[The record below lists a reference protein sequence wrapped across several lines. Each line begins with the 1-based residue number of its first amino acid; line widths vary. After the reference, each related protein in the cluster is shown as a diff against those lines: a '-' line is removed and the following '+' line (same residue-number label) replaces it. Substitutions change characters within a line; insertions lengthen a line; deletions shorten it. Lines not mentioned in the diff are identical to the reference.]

1 MNKRL
6 AVNLLLGLLLS
17 GCAVGPDYVKPTLKL
32 PASFKEDGR
41 WKIAQPKDE
50 YPRGAWWHIYQDP
63 QLDQLMATLN
73 RQSPTIAQA
82 EAQYRSAQALL
93 KEADAGLYPSLSAST
108 SRSRTVSSPGTAAN
122 TVYLG
127 SLNASWEMDLWGSIR
142 RTIEA
147 DQAKQEA
154 SAAQLAAIR
163 LSSQAQL
170 ASAYLQLVVADQQ
183 INRLQQSMHLLEQTL
198 TLTRNQFAAGIISDA
213 NVAQAES
220 AVESARAQL
229 TDKQLTRSQL
239 EHAIAASLGETPA
252 ELSFSSSHP
261 QPYLPE
267 IPAGVPSQL
276 LERRPDIASA
286 ERTVAAANAQ
296 IGVAE
301 AAFFPTLTLSASGG
315 YRSND
320 FSQWATLPNRIWS
333 IGPQAALTLFD
344 GGLRK
349 AQKEAAIANYD
360 ASVASYRSTALA
372 AFQAVEDD
380 LAAQRLLSQEAE
392 QQQRAFQAASR
403 AEQIALN
410 EYKAGTVSYLNVL
423 TAQNSRITAENTLW
437 NVKNRQYVSSV
448 ALIASLGGVW

>member
-1 MNKRL
+1 MNKHL
-6 AVNLLLGLLLS
+6 AVSLLLGVLVS
-17 GCAVGPDYVKPTLKL
+17 GCTVGPDYAKPTLKL
-32 PASFKEDGR
+32 PTSFKEDGR
-41 WKIAQPKDE
+41 WKVAQPKDE

-63 QLDQLMATLN
+63 QLDQLMETLN

-82 EAQYRSAQALL
+82 EAQYRSAQAVL
-93 KEADAGLYPSLSAST
+93 KEADAGLYPSLSASA
-108 SRSRTVSSPGTAAN
+108 SRSRAVSSPGTAAN
-122 TVYLG
+122 TVYL
-127 SLNASWEMDLWGSIR
+127 SNLNASWEIDLWGSIR
-142 RTIEA
+142 KTIET
-147 DQAKQEA
+147 DQAKQQA
-154 SAAQLAAIR
+154 SAAQLAAIK

-183 INRLQQSMHLLEQTL
+183 INQLQQSLKLLEQTL

-220 AVESARAQL
+220 AVESAQAQL
-229 TDKQLTRSQL
+229 TDKRLTRAQL
-239 EHAIAASLGETPA
+239 EHAIATSMGETPA
-252 ELSFSSSHP
+252 ELSLSSRHQ
-261 QPYLPE
+261 QPYLPV
-267 IPAGVPSQL
+267 IPAGIPSQL

-315 YRSND
+315 YHSND

-349 AQKEAAIANYD
+349 AQKDAAIANYD
-360 ASVASYRSTALA
+360 ASVAGYRSTVLA

-380 LAAQRLLSQEAE
+380 LVSQRLLAQEAE
-392 QQQRAFQAASR
+392 QQQRAFLAASR
-403 AEQIALN
+403 AEQIAFN
-410 EYKAGTVSYLNVL
+410 EYWAGTVSYINVL
-423 TAQNSRITAENTLW
+423 IAQNSRITAENTLW
-437 NVKNRQYVSSV
+437 SVKNRQYVSSV
-448 ALIASLGGVW
+448 ALITSLGGIW